1 MLARTIM
8 KVVIVDYGMGNILSL
23 AGALNYLGI
32 TPTISHHV
40 DDIYQADK
48 LFLPGVGAFNH
59 AMQNIKNL
67 GLDKTLRTA
76 IIENKKPI
84 LGICLGMQLM
94 GKSSTENQFCE
105 GLDFIKG
112 EVNKLKD
119 GVKIP
124 HVGFNQVSIP
134 NYSRLYK
141 NLPNMSDFYFTHG
154 FKIESDN
161 NINTAY
167 CHYGE
172 AFIASYEK
180 ENIAGVQ
187 FHPELSQTNG
197 LQLLKNF
204 IENF

>member
-1 MLARTIM
+1 M
-8 KVVIVDYGMGNILSL
+8 KVVIVDYGMGNIFSL
-23 AGALNYLGI
+23 AGALNYLGV
-32 TPTISHHV
+32 TPIISHHV

-48 LFLPGVGAFNH
+48 LFLPGVGAFHH
-59 AMQNIKNL
+59 AMQTIKNL
-67 GLDKTLRTA
+67 DLDKTLRTA
-76 IIENKKPI
+76 IIENKKPV

-112 EVNKLKD
+112 EVNRLNND
-119 GVKIP
+119 RVKIP
-124 HVGFNQVSIP
+124 HVGFKQVSVP
-134 NYSRLYK
+134 NHSRLYK
-141 NLPNMSDFYFTHG
+141 NIRNMSDFYFTHG
-154 FKIESDN
+154 FKIESDK
-161 NINTAY
+161 NINAAH

-172 AFIASYEK
+172 LFIASYEK